1 MPQRSGDD
9 RSQTQTREPREQPRE
24 ETTGGGRADAEAGRD
39 GTSETTRWFA
49 NTAVQ
54 AGLTVIGVVLL
65 IFAIGQAVGLPLL
78 DFTVEA
84 LSSQTG
90 RWLVVAFFAILLI
103 GAAQRVGST
112 T

>member
-1 MPQRSGDD
+1 
-9 RSQTQTREPREQPRE
+9 
-24 ETTGGGRADAEAGRD
+24 
-39 GTSETTRWFA
+39 
-49 NTAVQ
+49 VQ